1 MRSGIVLRVLLVGA
15 LATVSMGLA
24 CGEGALDSTGPSV
37 TAKSLT
43 GTWAGPIVNLTMRVT
58 LTESSG
64 LVTGSGTMVT
74 STETFTLSVTGTSN
88 NGSFELTVT
97 EAAHDPFT
105 FTGSVVTTGT
115 QPTLTGVGNG
125 SGLSNTAITLTKQ

>member
-1 MRSGIVLRVLLVGA
+1 MRPGIVLRVVLVGA

-24 CGEGALDSTGPSV
+24 CGEGPLDSVAPSV
-37 TAKSLT
+37 TSKSLP
-43 GTWAGPIVNLTMRVT
+43 GAWAGPIVNLTMRVT

-74 STETFTLSVTGTSN
+74 SSETFTLSVTGTSN
-88 NGSFELTVT
+88 NGSFELTVA